1 MPILSYKLC
10 IRNGKYNF
18 RFENPAQSEVTSS
31 YQIASDGKFLSII
44 HLLVCHLFCLHFC
57 CCFMC
62 VCAWV
67 FQFTRLNWTEITWHL
82 RMKNKRFGKM
92 CHLKTLFFDI
102 HLKLNHRRLNIHIT
116 YSIIYEFSGWFF
128 TFYLENVWQF
138 ICIFY
143 AIISF

>member
-1 MPILSYKLC
+1 MHTKRQIQFPFRKSGTIWSDIIVSHRIGWEIFVNYSSVGLSLILS
-10 IRNGKYNF
+10 
-18 RFENPAQSEVTSS
+18 S
-31 YQIASDGKFLSII
+31 FL
-44 HLLVCHLFCLHFC
+44 LLFHV
-57 CCFMC
+57 C